1 MKAHASE
8 FGLAAMCRVLGVQ
21 RSGYYAWQRLP
32 ACARA
37 REDERLLG
45 LIKHAWLESGSVYG
59 HRKITKDLRE
69 LGETCSR
76 HRVQRLMK
84 QEGLR
89 AMVGYGKRPRPLNGP
104 AGAVADNVL
113 AREFTAEAPNQ
124 VWVTDITYIRKR

>member
-1 MKAHASE
+1 M
-8 FGLAAMCRVLGVQ
+8 LGVQ

-32 ACARA
+32 ASARA
-37 REDERLLG
+37 REEERLLG
-45 LIKHAWLESGSVYG
+45 QIKHAWLESGSVSG

-76 HRVQRLMK
+76 HLGQRLMR
-84 QEGLR
+84 QDGLR

-113 AREFTAEAPNQ
+113 AREFTAEAP
-124 VWVTDITYIRKR
+124 TRSR